1 MANVLY
7 KRVDYKLE
15 NLLLDIETGKLGLPD
30 LQRPFVWQNSKVRDL
45 FDSMMKGYPV
55 GYLMLWDAPA
65 DSEESGRQIGL
76 APHTHE
82 TPKQLI
88 IDGQQRLTS
97 LYAVMYGKPI
107 LDSKFKERPISI
119 AFNPVQRKFEVTSAA
134 HRRSAEWIA
143 EISEVYKN
151 ANSSFSFISSFI
163 SDLDAVRQRDGNS
176 LTGEEQQLIAQ
187 NIQDLLNLKDYM
199 IPTLCIT
206 DDADEEAVAD
216 VFVRVNSGG
225 KNLNENDF
233 ILTLISVH
241 DERERKRIEKFC
253 QDATIPVANG
263 TSFNQLFAPKPSH
276 IIRVVMAYGFKRA
289 RLKYAYMLLRGKDME
304 KGIYRQELREEMFAK
319 LTKRLDEVLNLN
331 NWHSFINCILSSG
344 YLSPSLIASENALVY
359 SYVMYL
365 IGKYNFGMDTI
376 SLRKAISKWFYMV
389 SVSSYYTGS
398 YETDTQSDLNV
409 VIGLHTAEEFQ
420 AFLTAKI
427 SAVFTQDFFRITL
440 PEALATSAAIS
451 PAWNA
456 FCAAQNILGTKVLFS
471 TTPIRNLFS
480 PGASGTRS
488 AIEKHHLFPKEYLP
502 LIGIVDD
509 KLRNQIANFT
519 YIEWPENC
527 AASDSA
533 PEMYWSTLTSGMTA
547 ESIGQM
553 CMENALPDNWTTLPY
568 PDFLEKRRMLM
579 AEIIRKGYD
588 CLCGQG

>member
-55 GYLMLWDAPA
+55 GYLMLWDAPG
-65 DSEESGRQIGL
+65 DSGEKGRQIGL
-76 APHTHE
+76 ASHPHE
-82 TPKQLI
+82 IPKQFI

-107 LDSKFKERPISI
+107 LDSRFKERPISI
-119 AFNPVQRKFEVTSAA
+119 AFNPAQRKFEVTSAA

-143 EISEVYKN
+143 EISEIYKN
-151 ANSSFSFISSFI
+151 ANSSFSFISKFI
-163 SDLDAVRQRDGNS
+163 SELDTVRQRDGNP
-176 LTGEEQQLIAQ
+176 LTNEEQQIIAQ

-199 IPTLCIT
+199 VPTLCIT

-216 VFVRVNSGG
+216 IFVRVNSGG

-241 DERERKRIEKFC
+241 DEKERKRIEKFC

-263 TSFNQLFAPKPSH
+263 TSYNQLFAPKPSH

-304 KGIYRQELREEMFAK
+304 KGVYRQDLRDDMFAQ

-331 NWHSFINCILSSG
+331 NWHGFINCVLSSG

-365 IGKYNFGMDTI
+365 IGKYNFRMDAI

-398 YETDTQSDLNV
+398 YEADTQSDLNAV
-409 VIGLHTAEEFQ
+409 MSFHTAEEFQ
-420 AFLTAKI
+420 EFLVAKI
-427 SAVFTQDFFRITL
+427 SAVFTQDYFNISL

-456 FCAAQNILGTKVLFS
+456 YCAAQNILGTRVMFS
-471 TTPIRNLFS
+471 TIPIRNLFS

-502 LIGIVDD
+502 SIGISDD

-533 PEMYWSTLTSGMTA
+533 PAIYWPALTSGMVVDV
-547 ESIGQM
+547 IHQM
-553 CMENALPDNWTTLPY
+553 CRENALPDDWTSLSY
-568 PDFLEKRRMLM
+568 PDFLEKRRKLM
-579 AEIIRKGYD
+579 AEIIKKGYES
-588 CLCGQG
+588 LCGQG